1 MSVDPGHA
9 AYAGQSIYTRR
20 GLRAYDAVVYG
31 FNFPVLWRCPK
42 ARLVEL
48 YDAHV
53 SARHLDIGVA
63 TGLLLDQCHFPSPAP
78 TITLMDLNANSLA
91 VAAQR
96 LARYAPQT
104 HQANVL
110 EPWGLPRA
118 SFDSVGMFNLLHCLP
133 GTLREKAVAF
143 EYAGA
148 ALSPEGVLFG
158 ATLLG
163 KGIEYTRLARRAL
176 AIMNRRG
183 VMCNLDDRLED
194 LEAGLARVFASHEV
208 RTVGSMVLFSAQT
221 PV

>member
-1 MSVDPGHA
+1 M
-9 AYAGQSIYTRR
+9 
-20 GLRAYDAVVYG
+20 VYG

-42 ARLVEL
+42 ARLIEL
-48 YDAHV
+48 YDTRV

-63 TGLLLDQCHFPSPAP
+63 TGMLLDQCHFPSPAP

-91 VAAQR
+91 VAAHR

-110 EPWGLPRA
+110 EPWGLPPA

-133 GTLREKAVAF
+133 GTLPEKAVAF
-143 EYAGA
+143 EYARA

-163 KGIEYTRLARRAL
+163 KGIDYTRLAQWAL
-176 AIMNRRG
+176 ALMNRRG
-183 VMCNLDDRLED
+183 IMCNLDDRLED
-194 LEAGLARVFASHEV
+194 LEAALGRVFASHEV
-208 RTVGSMVLFSAQT
+208 RIIGSIALFSAQA